1 MTTSKSMWLLLACA
15 LGACEGGRS
24 AAPPALGGT
33 GAMTATPPGPDGTGG
48 MTASADGA
56 AGAAGSDGA
65 ATVSP
70 GAVYVVP
77 ASADTPE
84 GRYPIDAP
92 MTEIS
97 TDEFRLDYNLPKLL
111 VGGDQPVSLRG
122 TLDAAGRIATISG
135 DAGTAICDRMPGN
148 GLLLRCTEAL
158 TGVKVDL
165 AEVEKTA
172 RDTDPD
178 RVAFYVPI
186 ADRFSSEPIGVLEVR

>member
-1 MTTSKSMWLLLACA
+1 MTTSKRMWLLLACA

-33 GAMTATPPGPDGTGG
+33 GGMTAIPPGPDGTGG
-48 MTASADGA
+48 MTASAAGA
-56 AGAAGSDGA
+56 AGAAGADA
-65 ATVSP
+65 ASP

-92 MTEIS
+92 MTQIS
-97 TDEFRLDYNLPKLL
+97 ADEFRLDYNLPKLL
-111 VGGDQPVSLRG
+111 VGGDQSVSLRG

-135 DAGTAICDRMPGN
+135 EAGTAICDRMPGN
-148 GLLLRCTEAL
+148 GLLLRCTETL
-158 TGVKVDL
+158 TGVTVDL
-165 AEVEKTA
+165 PAVEKTA
-172 RDTDPD
+172 RDTYPD
-178 RVAFYVPI
+178 RVAFYLAI